1 MNSYILWIIIL
12 EGCYQ
17 GLHWGL
23 KLLQVLWIKIQDQED
38 AYSLA
43 TTKLQVWVF
52 YYFSYNPSYYS
63 LLVMICDANSMQV
76 VQPHPPCVTCQGLCV
91 HCLLTMLCQSF
102 IFNNFE
108 GKYSKFFPLSSLL
121 DFVVN
126 KFPKFVTLLPT
137 HGDHVSPLKPKK
149 KWLSYE
155 STY

>member
-1 MNSYILWIIIL
+1 VNYNPWGMLSRFTLGFEAFASFVNQDSRSRRCLFFSN
-12 EGCYQ
+12 YQ
-17 GLHWGL
+17 TS
-23 KLLQVLWIKIQDQED
+23 
-38 AYSLA
+38 SLS
-43 TTKLQVWVF
+43 F
-52 YYFSYNPSYYS
+52 FYFSYNPSYYS